1 MNSRLSLREIALFR
15 GAKGDSVTVDCRTIP
30 GLTSL
35 FDSVFSPTPP
45 IWKQPM
51 STHLNGT
58 FPSVMRDRLSAVRT
72 RRTAFATVRAL
83 AIALTVLLVAML
95 ASMLIDWGVTLF
107 DVRYRVLLSSSTLL
121 LGLVTLLLT
130 GWGPIRRA
138 LGWTTAA
145 EQVDQRVPQLEE
157 RWLTVASLAETGHD
171 PKDPATQAMLA
182 RVTSEAVAMSRLV
195 RPERV
200 VSGQLLK
207 RPLLGLGAALLTLGI
222 FFASHWGQ
230 TSILWQRFWSPTLNI
245 SATQM
250 KALTGDAVVPRGQSM
265 DIVAAMLGLQ
275 RASVNLV
282 LRRESTSDQEELL
295 TVTPMSSAD
304 GSIHFPVD
312 VDETLQ
318 YRIQAGDGRT
328 AWHTL
333 TAIDYPELM
342 DVRLT
347 VTPPKYVDEPVAE
360 KTLIPSRLRAV
371 QGSRLELA
379 IKPQVELK
387 SLTLLISVPTVTPS
401 GTASEEPPADSMKTL
416 VLSRGD
422 DGWYRFETAL
432 VESFSLTPIL
442 VSQHDL
448 KNRHPRVCA
457 VEVVEDHAPVARI
470 VSPSGES
477 SASLDEVLDIRFEA
491 HDDHGIATAKLVI
504 YEDNPLDPANP
515 KVLAEREIPLG
526 DQALQKHV
534 MGQIKLD
541 LKELGLQEGTNISYA
556 VRVTDNRDLEIDASS
571 PLNQL
576 LASMDPSEK
585 PEADEERSMGQSS
598 VAEELSNEKTADP
611 KSEATSNAGEK
622 MKLDQ
627 GDPANPTSAP
637 IDKTK
642 AEDADPVAS
651 KEGTRGEKSSEN
663 QPPAD
668 VGSQGGKDD
677 ELVSET
683 AMAKTDGEGQA
694 GDEPSSSTSTDKSS
708 KADSDS
714 QASSKTSESLK
725 GTTEKNQAEN
735 GTKNKSTA
743 KSPQPSDDH
752 PADELLA
759 AARTDKPSD
768 GQPMP
773 ESGSEAGNSPSNL
786 ASPNPSQPSASDVAS
801 NNKNGADPEAA
812 MPPPGDRTSAK
823 NPPGENVK
831 PGDAPSK
838 ATSEEPKGEPQP
850 VGKISLV
857 GEPAPPTPPD
867 PENAPSADRP
877 QSPSSSSPPKANANP
892 SGKPMPGGSPSS
904 EPPPTKELRLT
915 QQMNDAG
922 QQQETDRKRLR
933 ITSRLDAVAKS
944 DDPRREQTQP
954 ARDKVVHIDKMLE
967 VIEGKLHPLYRH
979 EVEDA
984 LRGQGFQELDS
995 LLKDVEQFI
1004 TQLEES
1010 TRETSFEFVGLQM
1023 VDIGSSHVT
1032 PARDAVF
1039 IAIRTP
1045 DSGAD
1050 VPTEEALH
1058 HVVSARELLQA
1069 LLKRYD
1075 QVAQEQQLAKEL
1087 DKAIKMYT
1095 VYVERSQ
1102 QLMRE
1107 AQQNLDPLKL
1117 DREMEVVEVNQAYL
1131 DRLAEVTRMRRD
1143 MMSELAR
1150 ILADDPRLRSR
1161 YLDLIKRRR
1170 SSLSSQLAELVAR
1183 QDQTSQEVL
1192 GWVGVDENQRGNYWL
1207 QVSDLRLDAPNQL
1220 AKDAQ
1225 QLADRVEKQLPLVL
1239 DSNVGAAALAVTAA
1253 KQLAL
1258 NARRC
1263 DLEVREIRKSGEPV
1277 VKGTSLSES
1286 AESLVHQIGD
1296 LAAALDRIE
1305 LEAAGLEGVP
1315 QYVQLRR
1322 IEVQAFADLAET
1334 WAVTAHAV
1342 EDQKFSALASLDQHQ
1357 IAIATELLRTEMLDI
1372 DADLAEEFNE
1382 EVKMPQEVI
1391 NLTQELQRAMESITH
1406 TQASATFALLEDR
1419 LNDGASQQALS
1430 LKGFEDAQE
1439 ILNKLRRK
1447 TAEALDK
1454 IKPVNPNIAELL
1466 DPTLDQFL
1474 ANLEREPDI
1483 EAQLGIPGRPRNIR
1497 ELQDSMSWQ
1506 QNGGQM
1512 LGASAEGA
1520 TARMQKMMDQREQ
1533 PTNGDGDPK
1542 PRSTAENDPEK
1553 NKNQKPMTDEEKQQ
1567 LAESQEMQQMLKDR
1581 MTQAQKELERQ
1592 AKDPSQTAEQRR
1604 QLAEM
1609 AAKLSRSLKEMEK
1622 GQTPEQLWRQ
1632 MAEADQA
1639 KAALEALAKGEQI
1652 PDEQWNK
1659 LLSTLG
1665 DGQGQVSGRVP
1676 SEDYRKS
1683 IEQYQE
1689 RIRLLQG
1696 SR

>member
-1 MNSRLSLREIALFR
+1 
-15 GAKGDSVTVDCRTIP
+15 
-30 GLTSL
+30 
-35 FDSVFSPTPP
+35 
-45 IWKQPM
+45 M

-58 FPSVMRDRLSAVRT
+58 FPAVMRDRLSAVRT
-72 RRTAFATVRAL
+72 RRTVFALVRAL
-83 AIALTVLLVAML
+83 AIGLTVLLVAML
-95 ASMLIDWGVTLF
+95 VSMLIDWGVTLF
-107 DVRYRVLLSSSTLL
+107 DVRYRVLLTTSTLL
-121 LGLVTLLLT
+121 LGLVALLWT

-145 EQVDQRVPQLEE
+145 EQVDQRVPQMEE
-157 RWLTVASLAETGHD
+157 RWLTVASLAATGRD

-207 RPLLGLGAALLTLGI
+207 RPLIGLGAALLTLGI

-245 SATQM
+245 TATQM
-250 KALTGDAVVPRGQSM
+250 KAITGDAVVPRGQSM
-265 DIVAAMLGLQ
+265 DIVAAMQGLQ
-275 RASVNLV
+275 RESVDLI
-282 LRRESTSDQEELL
+282 LRRDSTPDQEELL
-295 TVTPMSSAD
+295 TVTPASSAD
-304 GSIHFPVD
+304 GFIHFPVA

-333 TAIDYPELM
+333 TAIDYPELK

-347 VTPPKYVDEPVAE
+347 VTPPKYVDDPVAE

-387 SLTLLISVPTVTPS
+387 SLTLLISVPSAKPAA
-401 GTASEEPPADSMKTL
+401 TANEGPTDRQAYSVKTL

-504 YEDNPLDPANP
+504 YEDNSLDPAHP

-526 DQALQKHV
+526 DQAMQKHV

-541 LKELGLQEGTNISYA
+541 IKELGLQEGTNISYA
-556 VRVTDNRDLEIDASS
+556 VRVTDNRDLEVNTSS

-576 LASMDPSEK
+576 LASMDQSEK
-585 PEADEERSMGQSS
+585 PDDEDKRSMGQSS
-598 VAEELSNEKTADP
+598 STENPSNEKGTDSKSPATAEAGDEME
-611 KSEATSNAGEK
+611 SEP
-622 MKLDQ
+622 
-627 GDPANPTSAP
+627 GDPASPTFASND
-637 IDKTK
+637 DKK
-642 AEDADPVAS
+642 GEDQSPLAS
-651 KEGTRGEKSSEN
+651 KEGPRGEKSSEK
-663 QPPAD
+663 QPPGDAS
-668 VGSQGGKDD
+668 SQGGKNG
-677 ELVSET
+677 ELASET
-683 AMAKTDGEGQA
+683 ALAKADTGTKKTGNLA
-694 GDEPSSSTSTDKSS
+694 GNDPGSSTPQEKPTGASDSASKPKSSS
-708 KADSDS
+708 KATATLEDTPEDTSDK
-714 QASSKTSESLK
+714 QGTS
-725 GTTEKNQAEN
+725 NR
-735 GTKNKSTA
+735 STA
-743 KSPQPSDDH
+743 KSSEQPDDH
-752 PADELLA
+752 PAEGLLA
-759 AARTDKPSD
+759 ASRSDKTKQ
-768 GQPMP
+768 GQAAN
-773 ESGSEAGNSPSNL
+773 AGETPG
-786 ASPNPSQPSASDVAS
+786 ASPNETP
-801 NNKNGADPEAA
+801 ADA
-812 MPPPGDRTSAK
+812 MPPGDAPPQPGDNAK
-823 NPPGENVK
+823 PINT
-831 PGDAPSK
+831 PSK

-857 GEPAPPTPPD
+857 GEPSSPTPPD
-867 PENAPSADRP
+867 PSSAQPSDRP
-877 QSPSSSSPPKANANP
+877 QNPSNSSPPMANANP
-892 SGKPMPGGSPSS
+892 TGKPMPGGSPSS
-904 EPPPTKELRLT
+904 EPPPTKDLRLNA
-915 QQMNDAG
+915 QMNDAG

-944 DDPRREQTQP
+944 DDPRREQTKP
-954 ARDKVVHIDKMLE
+954 ARDKVVQIDKMLE
-967 VIEGKLHPLYRH
+967 VIEGKLTPLYRH

-984 LRGQGFQELDS
+984 LRAKGFQELDT

-1069 LLKRYD
+1069 LMKRYD

-1117 DREMEVVEVNQAYL
+1117 DREMEVVEVDQAYL

-1170 SSLSSQLAELVAR
+1170 SSLSNQLAELAAR

-1192 GWVGVDENQRGNYWL
+1192 GWVGVDDNQRGNYWL
-1207 QVSDLRLDAPNQL
+1207 QVSDLRLDAPLQL

-1277 VKGTSLSES
+1277 AKGTSLSES

-1305 LEAAGLEGVP
+1305 LEAAGLDGVP
-1315 QYVQLRR
+1315 AYVQLRR
-1322 IEVQAFADLAET
+1322 IEVQAFADLADT

-1342 EDQKFSALASLDQHQ
+1342 EEQKYSALASLDQHQ

-1382 EVKMPQEVI
+1382 EVKLPQEVI
-1391 NLTQELQRAMESITH
+1391 NLTQELQRVMESITH

-1419 LNDGASQQALS
+1419 LNDGASQQALA
-1430 LKGFEDAQE
+1430 LQGFKTAQE

-1454 IKPVNPNIAELL
+1454 IKPVNPSIADLL

-1474 ANLEREPDI
+1474 ANLEREPNI

-1497 ELQDSMSWQ
+1497 ELQDAMSWQ

-1520 TARMQKMMDQREQ
+1520 MARMQKMMDPREQ
-1533 PTNGDGDPK
+1533 PPSGNGDPN
-1542 PRSTAENDPEK
+1542 PRSTAENDPDKKK
-1553 NKNQKPMTDEEKQQ
+1553 NPKPMTEEEKQQ
-1567 LAESQEMQQMLKDR
+1567 LAESQEMQKMLKER
-1581 MTQAQKELERQ
+1581 MEKAQKELERQ
-1592 AKDPSQTAEQRR
+1592 ANDPQKSAQQRR
-1604 QLAEM
+1604 QLADM

-1689 RIRLLQG
+1689 RIRQLSG

>member
-1 MNSRLSLREIALFR
+1 
-15 GAKGDSVTVDCRTIP
+15 
-30 GLTSL
+30 
-35 FDSVFSPTPP
+35 
-45 IWKQPM
+45 M
-51 STHLNGT
+51 STHLNAT
-58 FPSVMRDRLSAVRT
+58 FPAVMRDRLSAVRT
-72 RRTAFATVRAL
+72 RRTAFALVRAL
-83 AIALTVLLVAML
+83 AIALTALLVAML
-95 ASMLIDWGVTLF
+95 VSMLIDWGVTLF
-107 DVRYRVLLSSSTLL
+107 DIRYRVLLTTSTLVM
-121 LGLVTLLLT
+121 GLVALLWT
-130 GWGPIRRA
+130 GWGPVRRA

-157 RWLTVASLAETGHD
+157 RWLTVASLAETGRD
-171 PKDPATQAMLA
+171 LKDPATQAMLA

-195 RPERV
+195 RPEQV
-200 VSGQLLK
+200 VSGQLLN
-207 RPLLGLGAALLTLGI
+207 RPLFALGAALLTLGI

-275 RASVNLV
+275 RESVDLI
-282 LRRESTSDQEELL
+282 LRRDSTPDQEELL
-295 TVTPMSSAD
+295 TVTPASSTD
-304 GSIHFPVD
+304 GFIHFPVD
-312 VDETLQ
+312 VDETLH

-328 AWHTL
+328 EWHTL
-333 TAIDYPELM
+333 TAIDYPELK

-347 VTPPKYVDEPVAE
+347 VTPQKYVDEPVAE

-387 SLTLLISVPTVTPS
+387 SLTLLISVPSAKP
-401 GTASEEPPADSMKTL
+401 TATANEGPTDRPADRVKTL

-504 YEDNPLDPANP
+504 YEDNPLDPAHP

-556 VRVTDNRDLEIDASS
+556 VRVTDNRDLEVDASS

-576 LASMDPSEK
+576 LASMDQGEK
-585 PEADEERSMGQSS
+585 PEASEERSMEQSS
-598 VAEELSNEKTADP
+598 AAEESSNGKMADP
-611 KSEATSNAGEK
+611 KSEASAEAGEK
-622 MKLDQ
+622 MKSEP
-627 GDPANPTSAP
+627 GDPLNAASEASDITKGENP
-637 IDKTK
+637 
-642 AEDADPVAS
+642 DPLAL
-651 KEGTRGEKSSEN
+651 KDGPHGEKSSEN
-663 QPPAD
+663 QPPGEA
-668 VGSQGGKDD
+668 GPQGGKDD
-677 ELVSET
+677 ELASET
-683 AMAKTDGEGQA
+683 AMAKADT
-694 GDEPSSSTSTDKSS
+694 GDEPSSSTPPEMSS
-708 KADSDS
+708 KADSDP
-714 QASSKTSESLK
+714 QASSKSTASPE
-725 GTTEKNQAEN
+725 GTTEKNQAKIETKN
-735 GTKNKSTA
+735 GTSNKSPA
-743 KSPQPSDDH
+743 KTSKPSDDH

-759 AARTDKPSD
+759 AARSDKPND
-768 GQPMP
+768 GQPMT
-773 ESGSEAGNSPSNL
+773 ESGSEAGNSPSNP
-786 ASPNPSQPSASDVAS
+786 ASPNPSQPSASAVAS
-801 NNKNGADPEAA
+801 NNKNGAAPEAA
-812 MPPPGDRTSAK
+812 MPPPGESTTRE
-823 NPPGENVK
+823 NPPGDNAK
-831 PGDAPSK
+831 STNAPSQ
-838 ATSEEPKGEPQP
+838 ATSEDPPSEPQP

-857 GEPAPPTPPD
+857 GEPAPPTPTD
-867 PENAPSADRP
+867 PSNSQPSDTP
-877 QSPSSSSPPKANANP
+877 QSPSNSSPPMANANP
-892 SGKPMPGGSPSS
+892 PGSPMPGSSPST
-904 EPPPTKELRLT
+904 EPPPTKDLRLNA
-915 QQMNDAG
+915 QMNDAG

-944 DDPRREQTQP
+944 DDPRREQTKP
-954 ARDKVVHIDKMLE
+954 ARDKVVQIDKMLE
-967 VIEGKLHPLYRH
+967 VIEGKLTPLYRH

-984 LRGQGFQELDS
+984 LRAKGFQELDT

-1069 LLKRYD
+1069 LMKRYD

-1117 DREMEVVEVNQAYL
+1117 DREMEVVEVDQAYL

-1170 SSLSSQLAELVAR
+1170 SSLSNQLAELAAR

-1192 GWVGVDENQRGNYWL
+1192 GWVGVDDNQRGNYWL
-1207 QVSDLRLDAPNQL
+1207 QVSDLRLDAPLQL

-1277 VKGTSLSES
+1277 AKGTSLSES

-1305 LEAAGLEGVP
+1305 LEAAGLDGVP
-1315 QYVQLRR
+1315 AYVQLRR
-1322 IEVQAFADLAET
+1322 IEVQAFADLADT

-1342 EDQKFSALASLDQHQ
+1342 EEQKYSALASLDQHQ

-1382 EVKMPQEVI
+1382 EVKLPQEVI
-1391 NLTQELQRAMESITH
+1391 NLTQELQRVMESITH

-1419 LNDGASQQALS
+1419 LNDGASQQALA
-1430 LKGFEDAQE
+1430 LQGFKTAQE

-1454 IKPVNPNIAELL
+1454 IKPVNPSIADLL

-1474 ANLEREPDI
+1474 ANLEREPNI

-1497 ELQDSMSWQ
+1497 ELQDAMSWQ

-1520 TARMQKMMDQREQ
+1520 MARMQKMMDPREQ
-1533 PTNGDGDPK
+1533 PPSGNGDPN
-1542 PRSTAENDPEK
+1542 PRSTAENDPDKKK
-1553 NKNQKPMTDEEKQQ
+1553 NPKPMTEEEKQQ
-1567 LAESQEMQQMLKDR
+1567 LAESQEMQKMLKER
-1581 MTQAQKELERQ
+1581 MEKAQKELERQ
-1592 AKDPSQTAEQRR
+1592 ANDPQKSAQQRR
-1604 QLAEM
+1604 QLADM

-1689 RIRLLQG
+1689 RIRQLSG

>member
-1 MNSRLSLREIALFR
+1 
-15 GAKGDSVTVDCRTIP
+15 
-30 GLTSL
+30 
-35 FDSVFSPTPP
+35 
-45 IWKQPM
+45 M

-58 FPSVMRDRLSAVRT
+58 FPAVMRDRLSAVRT

-95 ASMLIDWGVTLF
+95 ASMLIDWGVALF
-107 DVRYRVLLSSSTLL
+107 DVRYRVLLTSSTLL

-145 EQVDQRVPQLEE
+145 EQVDQRVPQMEE
-157 RWLTVASLAETGHD
+157 RWLTVASLAETERD

-195 RPERV
+195 RPEQV

-207 RPLLGLGAALLTLGI
+207 RPLIGLGAALLMLGV

-250 KALTGDAVVPRGQSM
+250 KSVTGDAVVPRGQSM

-275 RASVNLV
+275 RSSVNLV
-282 LRRESTSDQEELL
+282 LRRESTPDQEELL
-295 TVTPMSSAD
+295 TVTPASSPD
-304 GSIHFPVD
+304 GSIRFPVD

-333 TAIDYPELM
+333 TAIDYPELK

-371 QGSRLELA
+371 QGSQLELA

-387 SLTLLISVPTVTPS
+387 SLTLQISVPSAKPVE
-401 GTASEEPPADSMKTL
+401 AANEEQADRPAVSVKTL
-416 VLSRGD
+416 VLQRDD

-448 KNRHPRVCA
+448 KNRHPLVCA

-504 YEDNPLDPANP
+504 YEDNPLDPEHP

-526 DQALQKHV
+526 DQAMQKHV

-541 LKELGLQEGTNISYA
+541 IKELGLQEGTNISYA
-556 VRVTDNRDLEIDASS
+556 VRVTDNRDLEVDANS

-576 LASMDPSEK
+576 LASMDSSEK
-585 PEADEERSMGQSS
+585 PDEGEERSMGQSS
-598 VAEELSNEKTADP
+598 AAEESSNEKRTDT
-611 KSEATSNAGEK
+611 KSEGTAEAGEK
-622 MKLDQ
+622 MKSEP
-627 GDPANPTSAP
+627 GDPASPTSASKE
-637 IDKTK
+637 KTK
-642 AEDADPVAS
+642 SEDAVSLAS
-651 KEGTRGEKSSEN
+651 KESPRGDKSSEN
-663 QPPAD
+663 QPPAEAD
-668 VGSQGGKDD
+668 PQGGKDD
-677 ELVSET
+677 EQASET
-683 AMAKTDGEGQA
+683 AMAKADTGKGKP
-694 GDEPSSSTSTDKSS
+694 GDEPNSSTPPDKSS
-708 KADSDS
+708 KAGTDPL
-714 QASSKTSESLK
+714 ASSKTSDSPE
-725 GTTEKNQAEN
+725 GTSGKNPAKN
-735 GTKNKSTA
+735 GTENSPSNKSTA
-743 KSPQPSDDH
+743 KTPKPSDDH

-759 AARTDKPSD
+759 AARADKPSD
-768 GQPMP
+768 DQPMP
-773 ESGSEAGNSPSNL
+773 ESSSEAGNNPSNP
-786 ASPNPSQPSASDVAS
+786 ATPNPSQPSASAVAS
-801 NNKNGADPEAA
+801 TKQNGADPEAA
-812 MPPPGDRTSAK
+812 MPPPGDSTTPE
-823 NPPGENVK
+823 NPPGDNAK
-831 PGDAPSK
+831 PANAPSQ
-838 ATSEEPKGEPQP
+838 AASEEPPSEPQP
-850 VGKISLV
+850 VGEISLV
-857 GEPAPPTPPD
+857 GKPGSPTPND
-867 PENAPSADRP
+867 PSKTQPADRP
-877 QSPSSSSPPKANANP
+877 QNPSNTSPPMANTNKP
-892 SGKPMPGGSPSS
+892 GKPMPGGSPSS
-904 EPPPTKELRLT
+904 EPPPTKDLRLNA
-915 QQMNDAG
+915 QMNDAG

-944 DDPRREQTQP
+944 DDPRRAQTNP
-954 ARDKVVHIDKMLE
+954 ARDKVVHIDKMLG
-967 VIEGKLHPLYRH
+967 VIEGKLNPLYRH

-984 LRGQGFQELDS
+984 LRAQGFQELDS
-995 LLKDVEQFI
+995 LLKDVEEFI

-1010 TRETSFEFVGLQM
+1010 TRGTSFEFVGLQM

-1075 QVAQEQQLAKEL
+1075 QVDQEQQLAKEL

-1117 DREMEVVEVNQAYL
+1117 DREMAVVEVDQAYL
-1131 DRLAEVTRMRRD
+1131 DRLAEVSRMRRD

-1170 SSLSSQLAELVAR
+1170 SSLSNQLAELAAR

-1192 GWVGVDENQRGNYWL
+1192 GWVGVDDNQRGNYWV
-1207 QVSDLRLDAPNQL
+1207 QVSDLRLDAPLQL

-1263 DLEVREIRKSGEPV
+1263 DLDVRELRKSGAGLAQ
-1277 VKGTSLSES
+1277 GTALSGS
-1286 AESLVHQIGD
+1286 AEALVQQIGD

-1305 LEAAGLEGVP
+1305 LEAAGLDGVP
-1315 QYVQLRR
+1315 EYVQLRR
-1322 IEVQAFADLAET
+1322 IEVQAFADQADT
-1334 WAVTAHAV
+1334 WAVTAHAI
-1342 EDQKFSALASLDQHQ
+1342 EEQKYSTLASLDQHQ
-1357 IAIATELLRTEMLDI
+1357 IAIATELLRTEMQDI

-1382 EVKMPQEVI
+1382 EVKLPQEVI
-1391 NLTQELQRAMESITH
+1391 NLTQELQRVMESITH

-1419 LNDGASQQALS
+1419 MNDGASQQALA
-1430 LKGFEDAQE
+1430 LQGFKTAQE

-1454 IKPVNPNIAELL
+1454 IKPVNPSIADLL

-1474 ANLEREPDI
+1474 ANLEREPNI

-1506 QNGGQM
+1506 RNGGQM

-1520 TARMQKMMDQREQ
+1520 MARMQKMMDPREQ
-1533 PTNGDGDPK
+1533 LNGGDGDPK
-1542 PRSTAENDPEK
+1542 QRNATEK
-1553 NKNQKPMTDEEKQQ
+1553 APQENKNPKPMTEEEKQQ
-1567 LAESQEMQQMLKDR
+1567 LAESQEMQKMLKER
-1581 MTQAQKELERQ
+1581 MEKAQKELERQ
-1592 AKDPSQTAEQRR
+1592 ANDPQKSAQQRR

>member
-1 MNSRLSLREIALFR
+1 
-15 GAKGDSVTVDCRTIP
+15 
-30 GLTSL
+30 
-35 FDSVFSPTPP
+35 
-45 IWKQPM
+45 M

-58 FPSVMRDRLSAVRT
+58 FPAVMRDRLSAVRT
-72 RRTAFATVRAL
+72 RRTAFALVRAL
-83 AIALTVLLVAML
+83 AIALTALVIAML
-95 ASMLIDWGVTLF
+95 VSMLIDWGVTLF
-107 DVRYRVLLSSSTLL
+107 DVRYRVLLTTSTLL

-130 GWGPIRRA
+130 GWRPIRRA

-145 EQVDQRVPQLEE
+145 EQIDQRVPQLEE
-157 RWLTVASLAETGHD
+157 RWLTVASLAETGRD

-250 KALTGDAVVPRGQSM
+250 KAVTGDAVVPRGQSL
-265 DIVAAMLGLQ
+265 DIVAAMQGLQ
-275 RASVNLV
+275 RESVDLI
-282 LRRESTSDQEELL
+282 LRRESVPDEEELL
-295 TVTPMSSAD
+295 TVTPASSA
-304 GSIHFPVD
+304 GGFIHFPVD
-312 VDETLQ
+312 VDETLH

-328 AWHTL
+328 EWHTL
-333 TAIDYPELM
+333 TAIDYPELK

-379 IKPQVELK
+379 IKPQIELK
-387 SLTLLISVPTVTPS
+387 SLTLLISVPTATPS
-401 GTASEEPPADSMKTL
+401 GTAGEGPTDRPAESVKTL
-416 VLSRGD
+416 VLQRGD

-470 VSPSGES
+470 VSPNGES

-504 YEDNPLDPANP
+504 YEDNPLDPAHP

-534 MGQIKLD
+534 MGQIQLD

-556 VRVTDNRDLEIDASS
+556 VRVTDNRDLEVDASS

-576 LASMDPSEK
+576 LSSMDPSEK
-585 PEADEERSMGQSS
+585 PEVGEERSMGQSS
-598 VAEELSNEKTADP
+598 AAEESSNEKMTDL
-611 KSEATSNAGEK
+611 KSEASAEAGEK
-622 MKLDQ
+622 MKSEL
-627 GDPANPTSAP
+627 GDPASPTSASNN
-637 IDKTK
+637 K
-642 AEDADPVAS
+642 AKGGEAAPLAS
-651 KEGTRGEKSSEN
+651 KEGPRGDKSSEE
-663 QPPAD
+663 QTPAD
-668 VGSQGGKDD
+668 AGSQGGKEGDPA
-677 ELVSET
+677 SET
-683 AMAKTDGEGQA
+683 SMANAGIGEGKA
-694 GDEPSSSTSTDKSS
+694 GDEPSSSTPPDKSS
-708 KADSDS
+708 KADLDP
-714 QASSKTSESLK
+714 QASSKTTASPE
-725 GTTEKNQAEN
+725 GTTEKNQAQIKTKN
-735 GTKNKSTA
+735 GTSNKSPA

-759 AARTDKPSD
+759 AARSDKPND
-768 GQPMP
+768 GQPMT
-773 ESGSEAGNSPSNL
+773 ESGSEAGNSPGNP
-786 ASPNPSQPSASDVAS
+786 ATPNPSQPSASAVAS
-801 NNKNGADPEAA
+801 NKKNGAAPEAA
-812 MPPPGDRTSAK
+812 MPPKGESTTPE
-823 NPPGENVK
+823 NPPGDNAK
-831 PGDAPSK
+831 SANAPSQ
-838 ATSEEPKGEPQP
+838 ATNEVPPGESQP

-857 GEPAPPTPPD
+857 GKPAPPTPTD
-867 PENAPSADRP
+867 PSNAQPADRQ
-877 QSPSSSSPPKANANP
+877 QSPSNSSPPMANANK
-892 SGKPMPGGSPSS
+892 SGSPMPGGSPSS
-904 EPPPTKELRLT
+904 EPPPTKDLRLNP
-915 QQMNDAG
+915 QMNDSG

-944 DDPRREQTQP
+944 DDPRRAQTKP
-954 ARDKVVHIDKMLE
+954 ARDKVVQIDKMLE

-984 LRGQGFQELDS
+984 LRAKGFQELDS
-995 LLKDVEQFI
+995 LMKDVEEFI

-1107 AQQNLDPLKL
+1107 AQQNRDPLKL
-1117 DREMEVVEVNQAYL
+1117 DREMEVVEVDQAYL

-1170 SSLSSQLAELVAR
+1170 SSLSNQLAELAAR

-1192 GWVGVDENQRGNYWL
+1192 GWVGVDDNQRGNYWL
-1207 QVSDLRLDAPNQL
+1207 LVSDLRLDAPLQL

-1239 DSNVGAAALAVTAA
+1239 ESGVGAAALAVSSTRE
-1253 KQLAL
+1253 LAL

-1263 DLEVREIRKSGEPV
+1263 DLDVRELRKSGEGLAQ
-1277 VKGTSLSES
+1277 GTALSAS
-1286 AESLVHQIGD
+1286 AEALVHQIGD

-1305 LEAAGLEGVP
+1305 LEAVGLDGVP
-1315 QYVQLRR
+1315 EYVQLRR
-1322 IEVQAFADLAET
+1322 IEVQAFADLADT
-1334 WAVTAHAV
+1334 WSITAHAV
-1342 EDQKFSALASLDQHQ
+1342 EEQKYSALASLDQHQ

-1382 EVKMPQEVI
+1382 EVKLPQEVI
-1391 NLTQELQRAMESITH
+1391 NLTQELQRVMESITH

-1419 LNDGASQQALS
+1419 MNDGASQQALA
-1430 LKGFEDAQE
+1430 LEGFEDAQV

-1447 TAEALDK
+1447 TAEALDT
-1454 IKPVNPNIAELL
+1454 IKPRDPNIAELL

-1474 ANLEREPDI
+1474 ADLEREPNI

-1497 ELQDSMSWQ
+1497 ILQDAMNWK

-1512 LGASAEGA
+1512 LSASAEGA
-1520 TARMQKMMDQREQ
+1520 MDRMQQMMNPREQ

-1542 PRSTAENDPEK
+1542 QRSSAEKEPEE
-1553 NKNQKPMTDEEKQQ
+1553 NKTPQPMTEEEKQQ
-1567 LAESQEMQQMLKDR
+1567 LADSQEMQKMLKDR

-1592 AKDPSQTAEQRR
+1592 ANDPSKSAEQRR
-1604 QLAEM
+1604 QLADM
-1609 AAKLSRSLKEMEK
+1609 AAQLSRSLKEMEK

-1689 RIRLLQG
+1689 RIRQLSG
-1696 SR
+1696 RR